1 MITINNQVYDGIIDK
16 PMLDDILKH
25 YGVKGMK
32 WRKRKAKN
40 LVDKGYPSA
49 ESNKSYNLN
58 LKTMQLTD
66 DHYAKAN
73 KATDKSKPLLTKS
86 EKLRKL
92 RKKRKNLVNK
102 GYPSSKGSK
111 NNNVATSPYARYV
124 NGIDLGPD
132 VRENSLIAGKSRAK
146 KRKK

>member
-1 MITINNQVYDGIIDK
+1 MKYDYVIDK
-16 PMLDDILKH
+16 PSLDEALQH

-73 KATDKSKPLLTKS
+73 KATDKSKPSLTKS
-86 EKLRKL
+86 GKLRT
-92 RKKRKNLVNK
+92 KRKNLVNK

-111 NNNVATSPYARYV
+111 NNNIATSPYVRYV
-124 NGIDLGPD
+124 NGVDLGPD
-132 VRENSLIAGKSRAK
+132 VRENSLIAGRGRAK

>member
-1 MITINNQVYDGIIDK
+1 MQYDGVINK
-16 PMLDDILKH
+16 PALDEALEH

-73 KATDKSKPLLTKS
+73 KATDKSKPLTRA
-86 EKLRKL
+86 EKLRKKKKNSL
-92 RKKRKNLVNK
+92 TGKWTTRELKRALKTRKSINGDLKSSNQAYEQLVN
-102 GYPSSKGSK
+102 
-111 NNNVATSPYARYV
+111 RQ
-124 NGIDLGPD
+124 
-132 VRENSLIAGKSRAK
+132 K
-146 KRKK
+146 KKK